1 MWIVLL
7 HWKSSCSI
15 RNDNEHVHS
24 TEFHIEYFCLGYNR
38 LKLAISIWTILH
50 RKQMN
55 SIVCYL
61 VKWMRQS
68 NDPTIIMNAVLKCN
82 SNSTLRKIKRIQNIR
97 ITYHVNIVI
106 RHYKPILP
114 NLSVTVLFL
123 LILPFLFF
131 VLLKPNIIR
140 GYSNAYRC
148 TMVNKKMGK
157 QTFT

>member
-24 TEFHIEYFCLGYNR
+24 TVWISYRILLFRVNNR
-38 LKLAISIWTILH
+38 LKLAISIWTILYS
-50 RKQMN
+50 KQMN

-61 VKWMRQS
+61 VEWMRQC
-68 NDPTIIMNAVLKCN
+68 NDSTIMNAVLKCN

-106 RHYKPILP
+106 RHYKPYYLISL
-114 NLSVTVLFL
+114 LLYFFFSLFC
-123 LILPFLFF
+123 F
-131 VLLKPNIIR
+131 
-140 GYSNAYRC
+140 A
-148 TMVNKKMGK
+148 
-157 QTFT
+157 QT